1 MINDQASLPAVPLP
15 GQLPARPHHT
25 TYPHT
30 GPYCPTPLQIK
41 RASDARLGVPSQC
54 IVTRSAGI
62 GPNTEPRGRLQY
74 CANVALKI
82 NAKLDGVNVRLAGG
96 WRRCWGLL
104 R

>member
-1 MINDQASLPAVPLP
+1 LPPP
-15 GQLPARPHHT
+15 
-25 TYPHT
+25 
-30 GPYCPTPLQIK
+30 QIK

-96 WRRCWGLL
+96 WRGGGLGRGRGWVGLMCWCAGSAGWGGS
-104 R
+104 